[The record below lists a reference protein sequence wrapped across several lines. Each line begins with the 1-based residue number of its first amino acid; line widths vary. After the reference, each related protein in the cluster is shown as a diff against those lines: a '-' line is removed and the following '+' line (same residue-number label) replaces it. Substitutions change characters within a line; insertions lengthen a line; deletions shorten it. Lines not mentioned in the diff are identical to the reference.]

1 MHSVSFKSE
10 ELKIIVLSSGT
21 VGSYKSYRTSKT
33 GHWSNFSLLKCWIHF
48 EEENQTLRLY
58 LKGELEIQSLGF
70 SWNLPSSSM
79 QVSQKVIEQK
89 QKELP
94 WAVEPC
100 TTAAQQQSHPWG
112 RQPSQ
117 RKWMCRWRKGAIRS
131 LHLFFFFF
139 PWLLLSCE
147 TVTKINFLEDIFNS
161 FILQLQSDI
170 LQWSIIFYCLEICC
184 FTFLPRSNVIH

>member
-21 VGSYKSYRTSKT
+21 VGSYKSYSTSKT

-89 QKELP
+89 TE
-94 WAVEPC
+94 
-100 TTAAQQQSHPWG
+100 
-112 RQPSQ
+112 
-117 RKWMCRWRKGAIRS
+117 GAS
-131 LHLFFFFF
+131 
-139 PWLLLSCE
+139 LSCGTMHYSCPAAVPPIGQAALSE
-147 TVTKINFLEDIFNS
+147 EV
-161 FILQLQSDI
+161 
-170 LQWSIIFYCLEICC
+170 
-184 FTFLPRSNVIH
+184 NV